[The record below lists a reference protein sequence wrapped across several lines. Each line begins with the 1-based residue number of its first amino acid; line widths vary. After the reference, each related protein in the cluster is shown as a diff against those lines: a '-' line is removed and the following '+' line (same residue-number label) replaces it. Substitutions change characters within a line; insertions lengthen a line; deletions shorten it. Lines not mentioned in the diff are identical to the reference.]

1 METYFTRDHEWIRV
15 EGAIG
20 TVGITG
26 YAVEQLGDITF
37 IELPSVGK
45 AVRQSEML
53 CSVESVKAASDI
65 FAPLTGK
72 VIEVNRM
79 LESAPEIVN
88 QSPEGEGWIA
98 RLEVGDLSGVKN
110 LMSRTDYDEYVRGLT

>member
-1 METYFTRDHEWIRV
+1 METYFTKDHEWIRV
-15 EGAIG
+15 EGTIG
-20 TVGITG
+20 IFGITG